1 MRLTGIVRRL
11 GCPASARML
20 ADLAPF
26 AVDPRGRPR
35 FKSLATMDATG
46 FEIASHAGPPIC
58 LQMSMS
64 IPVEIFRN
72 SAATRSRYAII
83 SAILPETSGNSAAM
97 SSSPRRSVESTAN
110 QIVDFGR
117 AHRAGLDH
125 LE

>member
-26 AVDPRGRPR
+26 AVDPRGGPR

-46 FEIASHAGPPIC
+46 FD
-58 LQMSMS
+58 
-64 IPVEIFRN
+64 
-72 SAATRSRYAII
+72 
-83 SAILPETSGNSAAM
+83 
-97 SSSPRRSVESTAN
+97 